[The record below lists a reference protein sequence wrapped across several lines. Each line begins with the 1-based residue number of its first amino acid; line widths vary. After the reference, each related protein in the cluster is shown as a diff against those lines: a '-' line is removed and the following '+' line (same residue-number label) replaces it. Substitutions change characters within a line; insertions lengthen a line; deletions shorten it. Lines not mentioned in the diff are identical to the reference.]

1 MQSNNNN
8 TNNDDGFKLASKK
21 GKKGEKD
28 KQGEKDK
35 TIETI
40 VPIVLSCDHCQKLW
54 HTKDK
59 CFKFL
64 SEQEKLEKLE
74 KLKTTECVYCHNL
87 GHTNFDCP
95 VSKANAEKK
104 RLKAAKQQS
113 LRSEKD
119 AKEAKF
125 NAEFPKVLSSVEAP
139 IVSEK
144 TMSAWASVAMANR
157 DPGQVKKLE
166 EEDLVLQEKDAL
178 IKQEKRRLA
187 NWEKKQEKLAAEKAH
202 WYKIKP
208 VVIAMKAAFPKSW
221 IHKVDHTPYDTNQA
235 SKLRWE
241 EDIKREEWEFEQE
254 KLEWEENE
262 RYLKES
268 RLKEA
273 EREKMTPKELEEDYQ
288 QADEDYEDARMNEE
302 NLMFSRMFCGY
313 SRTRNQCASCSEL
326 LEQDNQGS
334 QCIACIFKLGSFAM
348 NY

>member
-8 TNNDDGFKLASKK
+8 MNADANDGFKLAGKK
-21 GKKGEKD
+21 GKKD
-28 KQGEKDK
+28 KK
-35 TIETI
+35 IEAI
-40 VPIVLSCDHCQKLW
+40 VPVIRPVILCDHCQKPG
-54 HTKDK
+54 HKIEK
-59 CFKFL
+59 CFQRINEL
-64 SEQEKLEKLE
+64 SHLE
-74 KLKTTECVYCHNL
+74 KLKTTECAYCHDL

-104 RLKAAKQQS
+104 RLKAEKQA
-113 LRSEKD
+113 LRSALRS

-125 NAEFPKVLSSVEAP
+125 NAEFPKVLSSLSAP

-144 TMSAWASVAMANR
+144 NMSAWASVAMANR
-157 DPGQVKKLE
+157 DPVRVRKLE

-208 VVIAMKAAFPKSW
+208 VIIAMKTAFPKSW
-221 IHKVDHTPYDTNQA
+221 IHKVDNTPYDTNQA
-235 SKLRWE
+235 SNLRYE
-241 EDIKREEWEFEQE
+241 EDIKREEWEYEQE

-273 EREKMTPKELEEDYQ
+273 ERDRMTPKELEEDYQ
-288 QADEDYEDARMNEE
+288 QEDEDYEDARMNEE
-302 NLMFSRMFCGY
+302 NLMFSRMFGGY
-313 SRTRNQCASCSEL
+313 SRAKRQCASCSEL
-326 LEQDNQGS
+326 L
-334 QCIACIFKLGSFAM
+334 
-348 NY
+348 

>member
-1 MQSNNNN
+1 MN
-8 TNNDDGFKLASKK
+8 TDANDGFKLAGKK
-21 GKKGEKD
+21 GKKD
-28 KQGEKDK
+28 KK
-35 TIETI
+35 IEAI
-40 VPIVLSCDHCQKLW
+40 VPVIRPVILCDHCQKPG
-54 HTKDK
+54 HKIEK
-59 CFKFL
+59 CFQRINEL
-64 SEQEKLEKLE
+64 SHLE
-74 KLKTTECVYCHNL
+74 KLKTTECAYCHDL

-104 RLKAAKQQS
+104 RLKAEKQA
-113 LRSEKD
+113 LRSALRS

-125 NAEFPKVLSSVEAP
+125 NAEFPKVLSSSSISAP

-157 DPGQVKKLE
+157 DPVRVRKLE

-208 VVIAMKAAFPKSW
+208 VIIAMKTAFPKSW
-221 IHKVDHTPYDTNQA
+221 IHKVDNTPYDTNQA
-235 SKLRWE
+235 SNLRYE
-241 EDIKREEWEFEQE
+241 EDIKREEWEYEQE

-273 EREKMTPKELEEDYQ
+273 ERDRMTPKELEEDYQ
-288 QADEDYEDARMNEE
+288 QEDEDYEDARMNEE
-302 NLMFSRMFCGY
+302 NLMFSRMFSGY
-313 SRTRNQCASCSEL
+313 SRTKRQCASCSEL
-326 LEQDNQGS
+326 LEQDNQGL
-334 QCIACIFKLGSFAM
+334 QCIACIFKLGPYPM
-348 NY
+348 